1 MSITGILLKAFEGA
15 FNDRLKGICLIF
27 LSFIINGAI
36 TNAERHTQMPS
47 WVRSLFDFILI
58 KKPSLPENVG
68 LIPQDTVGRES
79 GRQQQGGPNQHHDQN
94 NQQQQESRQHQQGVQ
109 HGSHSTTL
117 AGSTST
123 TTTISSSTT
132 EVIIANLQTQVRFL
146 TVLLLVLAVSILVDH
161 VRAANSALSEILVVA
176 PRLYPK
182 TEVGSAYGGRSPRLA
197 GVVRRLLNQ
206 RDTFSVS
213 SLSSGSSSFWPPSPL
228 SSRPPYSSSPASPS
242 SSLSPSSSSSSSS
255 SSSLSG
261 VAVTSDSQ
269 QNTAA
274 VPASPSSSLSP
285 SSSSSS
291 SSSSTLSGVAVTSDS
306 QQNTAAVSAA
316 LAVAQVK
323 SIATWVKQHPRKVVG
338 ITLLVMAL
346 DFTNAFVFLDR
357 LDIFLAPTRAVAG
370 VASQLANTPRVQQAL
385 EIVVSVLRRTA
396 AAIGTCV
403 AQMRALGF
411 VVP

>member
-176 PRLYPK
+176 PRLHPK
-182 TEVGSAYGGRSPRLA
+182 TEVGSAYGERSPRLA
-197 GVVRRLLNQ
+197 GMVRRLLNQ

-255 SSSLSG
+255 SSS
-261 VAVTSDSQ
+261 
-269 QNTAA
+269 
-274 VPASPSSSLSP
+274 
-285 SSSSSS
+285 
-291 SSSSTLSGVAVTSDS
+291 LSGVAVTSDS

>member
-117 AGSTST
+117 ADSTSI

-176 PRLYPK
+176 PRLHPK
-182 TEVGSAYGGRSPRLA
+182 TEVGSAYGERSPRLA
-197 GVVRRLLNQ
+197 GMVRRLLNQ

-242 SSLSPSSSSSSSS
+242 SSLSPSSSSS
-255 SSSLSG
+255 
-261 VAVTSDSQ
+261 
-269 QNTAA
+269 
-274 VPASPSSSLSP
+274 
-285 SSSSSS
+285 
-291 SSSSTLSGVAVTSDS
+291 TLSGVAVASDS

-323 SIATWVKQHPRKVVG
+323 SVATWVKQHPRKVVG